1 MATPG
6 DLTIIVSVLAVVLFL
21 AVQLRGWYSKRKYTA
36 QETLAT
42 EDEVKK
48 ALNEDSGKVS
58 TNRYWLTDDFMDA
71 CYNGPSSWGFSTGNN
86 PNVMV
91 QENGGLSFEG
101 PEGIPNL
108 VVCGKPLP
116 YQRYSLFECKVT
128 WRANVS
134 VTYCVGVGPWPAIG
148 GDRMP
153 GEMPH
158 SYAIH
163 SDGFLARGPATG
175 PGRTVQSS
183 RQGALTGKCTVGIFV
198 DREDGDIW
206 FVQDGLVTALPF
218 HVPHWDVHD
227 PEEFGR
233 TPAYFLWFGAK
244 GACTLE
250 TNFGTSSFDFPVF
263 PAGNMRELAIRGDPF
278 EHLEGSDERLP
289 LLRWGGSRVNLH
301 SLKRWIKAY
310 REFEL
315 QQEAKEAS
323 ASPVSTGK
331 KRERRGGVVIGT
343 VDQMAD
349 KKSPKRF
356 SPEDEDDDDDSTE
369 SETQD
374 EAEVA
379 AHEAHSRLVL
389 MMHSEQRGR
398 DLSLPALTEDDK
410 FGFGT
415 VVEGRDPVEDRIK
428 TLKSYFAR
436 RHRAGGFDVGKL
448 KPPRRERAYDERPL
462 RCRFFADGGACDCR
476 HFLDPSW
483 ESSSTVCRRCGHSR
497 LYHQPR
503 RREKTKPKDPDPFAA
518 LQPKGLPNSWR
529 TFRSP
534 DGILTQYNVTT
545 MELRNVP
552 KPPPMKIAHPA
563 SPDSTPPTMQGGPPA
578 RQAGAAGNR
587 GRSAS
592 RPPTALAHQPAPLA
606 GVVGDP
612 ARSASR
618 PPTAQGGP
626 PSPPAGI
633 PAMPAS
639 KPTMST
645 GSTVALGGD

>member
-1 MATPG
+1 MASPG
-6 DLTIIVSVLAVVLFL
+6 DLTIAVALVAVLLFV

-42 EDEVKK
+42 EDEVNK
-48 ALNEDSGKVS
+48 ALRDDSGKVS
-58 TNRYWLTDDFMDA
+58 TNRYWLTDDFLDA
-71 CYNGPSSWGFSTGNN
+71 CYHGPSSWGFSTGNN
-86 PNVMV
+86 PNVVV

-101 PEGIPNL
+101 PEGMPNL

-116 YQRYSLFECKVT
+116 YQRHALFECKVT

-148 GDRMP
+148 GERMP

-163 SDGFLARGPATG
+163 SDGFLARGPGTG

-206 FVQDGLVTALPF
+206 FIQDGLVTAMPF
-218 HVPHWDVHD
+218 HVPHWDVSD

-233 TPAYFLWFGAK
+233 TPAYFLWFGVK

-250 TNFGTSSFDFPVF
+250 TNFGTSAFDFPVF

-278 EHLEGSDERLP
+278 EHLEGSDARLP

-310 REFEL
+310 REFET
-315 QQEAKEAS
+315 QQEAKEAN
-323 ASPVSTGK
+323 ASPVSVGK
-331 KRERRGGVVIGT
+331 KKERRGGVVIGT

-349 KKSPKRF
+349 KASPKKF
-356 SPEDEDDDDDSTE
+356 AQEDDGYDDDDETTE

-374 EAEVA
+374 EVEVA
-379 AHEAHSRLVL
+379 AQEAHRRLVL
-389 MMHSEQRGR
+389 MMHSEQKGR
-398 DLSLPALTEDDK
+398 DLSLPALAADDK
-410 FGFGT
+410 FGFGV
-415 VVEGRDPVEDRIK
+415 VVEGGDPVEDRIK

-436 RHRAGGFDVGKL
+436 RQRVGGFDVGKL
-448 KPPRRERAYDERPL
+448 KPPRRERAFDERPL

-476 HFLDPSW
+476 HFQDPSW
-483 ESSSTVCRRCGHSR
+483 ESNSTACRRCGHSR
-497 LYHQPR
+497 LYHHPR
-503 RREKTKPKDPDPFAA
+503 RPRKAKEKDLDPFTA

-534 DGILTQYNVTT
+534 DGKVTQYNVTT

-552 KPPPMKIAHPA
+552 KPPPKREDFPA
-563 SPDSTPPTMQGGPPA
+563 SPDTLPPTMPPRPLGHPGRGPS
-578 RQAGAAGNR
+578 
-587 GRSAS
+587 RSAS
-592 RPPTALAHQPAPLA
+592 RSLTAQGTPPAPPA
-606 GVVGDP
+606 PAGDP
-612 ARSASR
+612 ASPGTG
-618 PPTAQGGP
+618 PPT
-626 PSPPAGI
+626 
-633 PAMPAS
+633 ML
-639 KPTMST
+639 T
-645 GSTVALGGD
+645 GSTVPLVGD